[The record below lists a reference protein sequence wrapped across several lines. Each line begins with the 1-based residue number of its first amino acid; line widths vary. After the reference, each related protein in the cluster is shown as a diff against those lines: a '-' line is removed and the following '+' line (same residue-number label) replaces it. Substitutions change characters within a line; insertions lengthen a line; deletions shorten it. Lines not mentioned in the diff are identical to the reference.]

1 MREEVKKILGG
12 SMGRFATVCG
22 LKANLLFVF
31 FSDDFAIVSS
41 FLLYLLV
48 KFVETGCAMIQIY
61 CYLVFYFPCF
71 LLLSLVLIVCS
82 YLKAAPFF
90 LSAGGFDSA
99 FVFFLSPCSLLC
111 RRLFEVSPFYLPLF
125 SILQYF

>member
-1 MREEVKKILGG
+1 
-12 SMGRFATVCG
+12 MGRFATVCG

-48 KFVETGCAMIQIY
+48 KFVETGCAMIQVY

-82 YLKAAPFF
+82 YLKVCPFF
-90 LSAGGFDSA
+90 SFCRRFRFRFCLLSESLQSA
-99 FVFFLSPCSLLC
+99 VSSSFRSESFLSTPLK
-111 RRLFEVSPFYLPLF
+111 YLAVFLNKKRKR
-125 SILQYF
+125 